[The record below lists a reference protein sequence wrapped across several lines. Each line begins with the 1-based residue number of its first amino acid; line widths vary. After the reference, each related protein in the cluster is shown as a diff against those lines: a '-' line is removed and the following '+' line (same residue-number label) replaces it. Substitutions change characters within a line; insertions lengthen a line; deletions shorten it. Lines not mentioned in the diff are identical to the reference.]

1 MKITALFM
9 NRVSLSAAI
18 MVAFWGAN
26 GAFRG
31 KELPYKSDGGC
42 SSYPLGVKNE
52 VLIPLRVFS
61 FKTSS
66 VVPFVVPL
74 RVEIW

>member
-1 MKITALFM
+1 MKITTLFM
-9 NRVSLSAAI
+9 NRVSLSSAI

-42 SSYPLGVKNE
+42 SSYPFGVTNA
-52 VLIPLRVFS
+52 VLVPLRVFN
-61 FKTSS
+61 FKKSS